1 MTSRKLLAW
10 LRAALSRLRPNRAL
24 DITRDQADIRRSLR
38 TRLPARLLKD
48 IGADD
53 G

>member
-1 MTSRKLLAW
+1 MKPRKLLAW
-10 LRAALSRLRPNRAL
+10 LRAALSRLRPRAH
-24 DITRDQADIRRSLR
+24 DITKDKADIRRSV
-38 TRLPARLLKD
+38 RLSRHLMRD